1 MSAET
6 MLHFLN
12 NCTPEEKFGFRV
24 VTQCAPV
31 LKGVKISNLIT
42 MKPGGWR
49 KIRAYLKKS
58 RIICIPPYADAEK
71 EVLFLY
77 RYEQLERH
85 LKNREVRE
93 FLRSCGYESF
103 EVASVLVRLRRRY
116 RLYAGI
122 SKEFPHELGV
132 LLGYPVGDVQGF
144 IDNRGE
150 NSLTSRYWKVYQN
163 PKEAEKIFD
172 LYDRVKEQ
180 ALKEIMCG
188 RTLSH
193 VAVSAAIPSLCRRTM

>member
-12 NCTPEEKFGFRV
+12 NCTAEEKFGFRV

-42 MKPGGWR
+42 MKPGCWR
-49 KIRAYLKKS
+49 KIRTYLKKS
-58 RIICIPPYADAEK
+58 RIICIQLYADREK

-85 LKNREVRE
+85 LSLREVRE
-93 FLRSCGYESF
+93 FLMSCGYDRF
-103 EVASVLVRLRRRY
+103 DVASVLSRLRRRY
-116 RLYAGI
+116 QRYAVTQ
-122 SKEFPHELGV
+122 KEFPHELGV

-144 IDNRGE
+144 IANRGE

-180 ALKEIMCG
+180 ALREIMCG
-188 RTLSH
+188 RSLSY
-193 VAVSAAIPSLCRRTM
+193 VAVS

>member
-42 MKPGGWR
+42 MKPCGWR

-58 RIICIPPYADAEK
+58 RIICIPLYADAEK

-93 FLRSCGYESF
+93 FLRGCGYESF

-163 PKEAEKIFD
+163 PKEAERIFD

-188 RTLSH
+188 QSLSH
-193 VAVSAAIPSLCRRTM
+193 VAVS

>member
-58 RIICIPPYADAEK
+58 RIICIPLYADAEK

-93 FLRSCGYESF
+93 FLRGCGYESF

-122 SKEFPHELGV
+122 SKEFPHELGI

-150 NSLTSRYWKVYQN
+150 NSLTSRYWKVYKN

-193 VAVSAAIPSLCRRTM
+193 VAVS

>member
-58 RIICIPPYADAEK
+58 RIICIPLYADAEK

-77 RYEQLERH
+77 RYEHLERH

-116 RLYAGI
+116 QLYAGI

-193 VAVSAAIPSLCRRTM
+193 VAVS

>member
-12 NCTPEEKFGFRV
+12 NFTPEEKFGFRV

-58 RIICIPPYADAEK
+58 RIICIPLYADAEK

-116 RLYAGI
+116 QLYAGI

-193 VAVSAAIPSLCRRTM
+193 VAVS

>member
-58 RIICIPPYADAEK
+58 RIIGIPLYADAEK

-116 RLYAGI
+116 QLYAGI

-193 VAVSAAIPSLCRRTM
+193 VAVS

>member
-58 RIICIPPYADAEK
+58 RIICIPLYADAEK

-163 PKEAEKIFD
+163 PKEAERIFD

-188 RTLSH
+188 QSLSH
-193 VAVSAAIPSLCRRTM
+193 VAVS

>member
-58 RIICIPPYADAEK
+58 RIICIPLYADAEK

-116 RLYAGI
+116 QLYAGI

-188 RTLSH
+188 RTLSR
-193 VAVSAAIPSLCRRTM
+193 VAVS

>member
-58 RIICIPPYADAEK
+58 RIICIPLYADAEK

-77 RYEQLERH
+77 REQLERH
-85 LKNREVRE
+85 LKSREVRE

-116 RLYAGI
+116 QLYAGI

-193 VAVSAAIPSLCRRTM
+193 VAVS

>member
-31 LKGVKISNLIT
+31 LKGVKISTLIT

-58 RIICIPPYADAEK
+58 RIICIPLYADAEK

-116 RLYAGI
+116 QLYAGI

-193 VAVSAAIPSLCRRTM
+193 VAVS

>member
-58 RIICIPPYADAEK
+58 RIICIPLYAVAEK

-116 RLYAGI
+116 QLYAGI

-193 VAVSAAIPSLCRRTM
+193 VAVS

>member
-58 RIICIPPYADAEK
+58 RIICIPLYADAEK

-116 RLYAGI
+116 QLYAGI

-163 PKEAEKIFD
+163 PKEAERIFD

-188 RTLSH
+188 QSLSH
-193 VAVSAAIPSLCRRTM
+193 VAVS

>member
-58 RIICIPPYADAEK
+58 RIICIPLYADAEK

-116 RLYAGI
+116 QLYAGI
-122 SKEFPHELGV
+122 SKEFPHEVGV

-193 VAVSAAIPSLCRRTM
+193 VAVS

>member
-58 RIICIPPYADAEK
+58 RIICIPLYADAEK

-116 RLYAGI
+116 QLYAGI

-150 NSLTSRYWKVYQN
+150 NSLTSSYWKVYQN

-193 VAVSAAIPSLCRRTM
+193 VAVS

>member
-12 NCTPEEKFGFRV
+12 NCTPEEKFAFRV

-58 RIICIPPYADAEK
+58 RIICIPLYADAEK

-93 FLRSCGYESF
+93 FLRGCGYESF

-163 PKEAEKIFD
+163 PKEAERIFD

-188 RTLSH
+188 QSLSH
-193 VAVSAAIPSLCRRTM
+193 VAVS

>member
-58 RIICIPPYADAEK
+58 RIICIPLYADAEK

-116 RLYAGI
+116 QLYAGI

-132 LLGYPVGDVQGF
+132 ILGYPVGDVQGF

-193 VAVSAAIPSLCRRTM
+193 VAVS

>member
-12 NCTPEEKFGFRV
+12 NCTSEEKFGFRV

-58 RIICIPPYADAEK
+58 RIICIPLYADAEK

-93 FLRSCGYESF
+93 FLRGCGYESF

-193 VAVSAAIPSLCRRTM
+193 VAVS

>member
-58 RIICIPPYADAEK
+58 RIICIPLYADAEK

-85 LKNREVRE
+85 LKNREVCE

-193 VAVSAAIPSLCRRTM
+193 VAVS

>member
-6 MLHFLN
+6 ILHFLN

-58 RIICIPPYADAEK
+58 RIICIPLYADAEK

-93 FLRSCGYESF
+93 FLRNCGYESF

-163 PKEAEKIFD
+163 PKEAERIFD

-193 VAVSAAIPSLCRRTM
+193 VAVS

>member
-58 RIICIPPYADAEK
+58 RIICIPLYADAEK

-193 VAVSAAIPSLCRRTM
+193 VAVS

>member
-58 RIICIPPYADAEK
+58 RIICIPLYADAEK

-77 RYEQLERH
+77 RFEQLERH
-85 LKNREVRE
+85 LRNKEVRE
-93 FLRSCGYESF
+93 FLRSCGYEQF
-103 EVASVLVRLRRRY
+103 DVASVLAGLRRRY
-116 RLYAGI
+116 QRYAGTG
-122 SKEFPHELGV
+122 KEFPHELGV
-132 LLGYPVGDVQGF
+132 LLGYPVGDVRGF
-144 IDNRGE
+144 IANRGE

-163 PKEAEKIFD
+163 PKQAEMIFD

-180 ALKEIMCG
+180 ALREIMCG

-193 VAVSAAIPSLCRRTM
+193 VAVS

>member
-42 MKPGGWR
+42 MKPGGGR

-58 RIICIPPYADAEK
+58 RIICIPLYADAEK

-193 VAVSAAIPSLCRRTM
+193 VAVS

>member
-6 MLHFLN
+6 MLHLLN

-58 RIICIPPYADAEK
+58 RIICIPLYADAEK

-77 RYEQLERH
+77 RYEQLEWH

-116 RLYAGI
+116 QLYAGI

-193 VAVSAAIPSLCRRTM
+193 VAVS

>member
-58 RIICIPPYADAEK
+58 RINCIPLYADAEK

-116 RLYAGI
+116 QLYAGI

-193 VAVSAAIPSLCRRTM
+193 VAVS

>member
-58 RIICIPPYADAEK
+58 RIICIPLYADAEK

-93 FLRSCGYESF
+93 FLRGCGYESF

-116 RLYAGI
+116 QLYAGI

-172 LYDRVKEQ
+172 LYDRVTEQ

-193 VAVSAAIPSLCRRTM
+193 VAVS

>member
-58 RIICIPPYADAEK
+58 RIICIPLYADAKK

-116 RLYAGI
+116 QLYAGI

-193 VAVSAAIPSLCRRTM
+193 VAVS

>member
-58 RIICIPPYADAEK
+58 RIICIPLYADAEK

-77 RYEQLERH
+77 REQLERH

-116 RLYAGI
+116 QLYAGI

-193 VAVSAAIPSLCRRTM
+193 VAVS

>member
-58 RIICIPPYADAEK
+58 RIICIPLYADAEK

-77 RYEQLERH
+77 RYEQLEWH

-163 PKEAEKIFD
+163 PKEAERIFD

-188 RTLSH
+188 QSLSH
-193 VAVSAAIPSLCRRTM
+193 VAVS

>member
-12 NCTPEEKFGFRV
+12 NCRPEEKFGFRV

-58 RIICIPPYADAEK
+58 RIICIPLYADAEK

-116 RLYAGI
+116 QLYAGI

-193 VAVSAAIPSLCRRTM
+193 VAVS

>member
-49 KIRAYLKKS
+49 KIRAYLMKS
-58 RIICIPPYADAEK
+58 RIICIPLYADAEK

-116 RLYAGI
+116 QLYAGI

-193 VAVSAAIPSLCRRTM
+193 VAVS

>member
-12 NCTPEEKFGFRV
+12 NSTPEEKFGFRV

-58 RIICIPPYADAEK
+58 RIICIPLYADAEK

-116 RLYAGI
+116 QLYAGI

-193 VAVSAAIPSLCRRTM
+193 VAVS

>member
-58 RIICIPPYADAEK
+58 RIICIPLYADAEK

-116 RLYAGI
+116 QLYAGI

-144 IDNRGE
+144 IANRGE

-180 ALKEIMCG
+180 ALREIMCG

-193 VAVSAAIPSLCRRTM
+193 VAVS

>member
-1 MSAET
+1 

-58 RIICIPPYADAEK
+58 RIICIPLYADAEK

-116 RLYAGI
+116 QLYAGI

-193 VAVSAAIPSLCRRTM
+193 VAVS

>member
-42 MKPGGWR
+42 MKAGGWR

-58 RIICIPPYADAEK
+58 RIICIPLYADAEK

-116 RLYAGI
+116 QLYAGI

-193 VAVSAAIPSLCRRTM
+193 VAVS

>member
-58 RIICIPPYADAEK
+58 RIICIPLYADAEK

-116 RLYAGI
+116 QLYAGI

-150 NSLTSRYWKVYQN
+150 DSLTSRYWKVYQN

-193 VAVSAAIPSLCRRTM
+193 VAVS

>member
-58 RIICIPPYADAEK
+58 RIICIPLYADAEK

-93 FLRSCGYESF
+93 FLRGCGYESF

-172 LYDRVKEQ
+172 LYDQVKEQ

-193 VAVSAAIPSLCRRTM
+193 VAVS

>member
-49 KIRAYLKKS
+49 KIRTYLKKS
-58 RIICIPPYADAEK
+58 RIICIPLYADAEK

-193 VAVSAAIPSLCRRTM
+193 VAVS

>member
-12 NCTPEEKFGFRV
+12 NCTPEAKFGFRV

-58 RIICIPPYADAEK
+58 RIICIPLYADAEK

-116 RLYAGI
+116 QLYAGI

-132 LLGYPVGDVQGF
+132 LLGSSGRCAG
-144 IDNRGE
+144 
-150 NSLTSRYWKVYQN
+150 
-163 PKEAEKIFD
+163 
-172 LYDRVKEQ
+172 LY
-180 ALKEIMCG
+180 
-188 RTLSH
+188 
-193 VAVSAAIPSLCRRTM
+193 

>member
-58 RIICIPPYADAEK
+58 RIICIPLYADAEK

-93 FLRSCGYESF
+93 FLRGCGYESL

-163 PKEAEKIFD
+163 PKEAERIFD

-188 RTLSH
+188 QSLSH
-193 VAVSAAIPSLCRRTM
+193 VAVS